1 MRRWFAVI
9 PLVALVAL
17 AVLFVGWSL
26 RREPEYRPDAM
37 VGQPLPA
44 TNLPV
49 LTGVTPG
56 PGTASLAEVARG
68 RPVVVNLF
76 ASWCAPCRIEHP
88 QLMAMRDQGIT
99 VIGVAYKDDPAATRA
114 FLDELGDPFEI
125 VLVDREGRAGLDL
138 GVSGVPETF
147 VVGADGRI
155 VTKLSGPI
163 IDVGEARRL
172 SQAALAAR

>member
-1 MRRWFAVI
+1 VKRWFAVI

-44 TNLPV
+44 TSLPV
-49 LTGVTPG
+49 LTGAVPG
-56 PGTASLAEVARG
+56 PRTASLAEVAQG

-99 VIGVAYKDDPAATRA
+99 VIGVAYKDDPAETRA
-114 FLDELGDPFEI
+114 FLDELGDPFEV

-147 VVGADGRI
+147 VVGADGTI
-155 VTKLSGPI
+155 VTKLAGPI
-163 IDVGEARRL
+163 IEAGEARRL
-172 SQAALAAR
+172 SQAALTAR